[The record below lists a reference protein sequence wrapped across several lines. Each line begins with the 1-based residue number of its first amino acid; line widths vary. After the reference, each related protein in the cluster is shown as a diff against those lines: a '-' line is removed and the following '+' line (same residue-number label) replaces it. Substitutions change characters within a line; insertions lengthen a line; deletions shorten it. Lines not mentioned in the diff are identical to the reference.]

1 MRTDLP
7 KRLGNRI
14 RELRTRA
21 GLTQAQ
27 LADRVD
33 VSHEF
38 MSRLERGLKAPS
50 LATIEKIA
58 KALGIA
64 LSEFF
69 DFNAIP
75 RDEKEAMLAGLHS
88 LLAPV
93 SMEKLKLVLEIAK
106 TVMKN
111 G

>member
-14 RELRTRA
+14 RELRARA

-33 VSHEF
+33 ISHEF

-50 LATIEKIA
+50 LNTVEKVA
-58 KALGIA
+58 DALGIA
-64 LSEFF
+64 VNELF
-69 DFNAIP
+69 DFDAITM
-75 RDEKEAMLAGLHS
+75 DEKEILLAGLHS

-93 SMEKLKLVLEIAK
+93 SMDKLRLVIEIAR